1 MNKDGSNSDYA
12 LEFLRF
18 MAREDQLNTP
28 ASVKGV
34 PSIAKNA
41 PDERYSN
48 LNSIEKVEAS
58 IVCDGSV
65 AGYVGSCF
73 VSSAADLA
81 GGVTA
86 DTRRGTGRVCIRLR
100 RVRAGQLSKGNMM
113 CSKADALYRA
123 SALPD
128 LAAAPARKKGEKPAS
143 GEACP
148 VPVMPVLVFCCGL
161 RYAWIAM

>member
-1 MNKDGSNSDYA
+1 MTFFEGDVPFWVCDTEKVSSMKKRESKSEAFSANPFEYEFTFAPMGDNGVYEYLEPWYGFAVNKDGSNSDYA

-18 MAREDQLNTP
+18 MAREDQLNTL

-58 IVCDGSV
+58 TVCDGSV

-86 DTRRGTGRVCIRLR
+86 DT
-100 RVRAGQLSKGNMM
+100 
-113 CSKADALYRA
+113 
-123 SALPD
+123 
-128 LAAAPARKKGEKPAS
+128 AAALEEFVS
-143 GEACP
+143 ACAESAQ
-148 VPVMPVLVFCCGL
+148 GN
-161 RYAWIAM
+161 

>member
-1 MNKDGSNSDYA
+1 MCPSGSVIPKGQQYEEARIQVRSLLCQSFEYEFTFAPMGDNGVYEYIEPWYGFAVNTNSDAKDYA
-12 LEFLRF
+12 VEFLRF

-48 LNSIEKVEAS
+48 LNSMRRSKRPPCVTAAS
-58 IVCDGSV
+58 RGMW
-65 AGYVGSCF
+65 ALL

-86 DTRRGTGRVCIRLR
+86 DT
-100 RVRAGQLSKGNMM
+100 
-113 CSKADALYRA
+113 
-123 SALPD
+123 
-128 LAAAPARKKGEKPAS
+128 AAALEEFVS
-143 GEACP
+143 ACAESAQ
-148 VPVMPVLVFCCGL
+148 GN
-161 RYAWIAM
+161 